1 MLAKANPLT
10 WWFHAHKHA
19 QVLEI
24 SKAKMLVR
32 LTNGIVDPTFER
44 PGFLRQ
50 LSTLL
55 WRDSVV
61 AVRDPTLYYLQVSQ
75 WALVYVI

>member
-1 MLAKANPLT
+1 
-10 WWFHAHKHA
+10 
-19 QVLEI
+19 
-24 SKAKMLVR
+24 MLVR

-61 AVRDPTLYYLQVSQ
+61 AVRDPTLYYLQFVLHVLYGFFVGTTF
-75 WALVYVI
+75 WNVPTTLDD